1 MCVSSSLARSRTLR
15 QSWAHLWPLP
25 YLSICAPSPPPWWE
39 TEHSCAAGL
48 LLDLSQFDHVCLK
61 APGGPHNIVVRQT
74 TMVDTTLFEW
84 VRSKAPSAKQNSPV
98 AQGSVLHIT
107 LVEHVCFEPLW

>member
-1 MCVSSSLARSRTLR
+1 MTDSTLFENVCFKFPGQKPNIASELDAPLASTLFE
-15 QSWAHLWPLP
+15 HLCSKP
-25 YLSICAPSPPPWWE
+25 PPPWWE

-48 LLDLSQFDHVCLK
+48 LLDLSRFDHVCLK

-98 AQGSVLHIT
+98 AQGSVLHT
-107 LVEHVCFEPLW
+107 